1 MKAGS
6 TRGHPRRAA
15 VVASLVSVHAHVLTS
30 HLLQHGQELRFLRC
44 VIKPRSALNAEGDP
58 RRCLNT
64 TGLDHQL
71 ISTVEVSPIFEE
83 PADGFVE
90 GIHAIHLWV
99 SKDRTNLVT
108 RCHLLSPSR
117 AQANGPAFA
126 EVNVPAFIL
135 DVLITSQKVV
145 AGFEV

>member
-1 MKAGS
+1 MGTPGRIRSPGLSSNRRSGRGSPELRQGCSLNMKAGS

-15 VVASLVSVHAHVLTS
+15 VVASPVSVHAHVLTS

-99 SKDRTNLVT
+99 SKDRTDLVT
-108 RCHLLSPSR
+108 
-117 AQANGPAFA
+117 
-126 EVNVPAFIL
+126 
-135 DVLITSQKVV
+135 
-145 AGFEV
+145 